1 MAVNKLTALG
11 VKRLV
16 HPGRYGDGGGLWL
29 QVRSA
34 DQRSWLFRYALH
46 GKARQMGLGPLV
58 DVSLAEAR
66 EAAGACRRLVR
77 EGMDPI
83 EKRRTDRIGAATAQ
97 GMTFRDV
104 AARYLAA
111 NEGAWRNEKHRYQ
124 WRHTLEVAHAV
135 FGARPVAAIA
145 TGDVIAVLEPIWQV
159 KTETAKRLRG
169 RIETVLDYAT
179 AQGWRSGDN
188 PARWRGHL
196 SNILPSPKRIAQ
208 VEHYAAL
215 PWPKIAEF
223 MMALQAE
230 SGIAARALEFTV
242 LTAARTG
249 ETLGATWPE
258 IDLGAALWTVPA
270 ARMKAGKEHRVPL
283 SPAAVAVLRKMLPL
297 PLRGTG
303 RGPDWVFPGARAGK
317 ALSNMSM
324 NMLVRRMGQGGLTV
338 HGFRS
343 CFRDWCAEAT
353 AHSREVAE
361 QALAHLLSDK
371 VEAAYRRGDLL
382 EKRRGLMEDWAEF
395 CGTARAPGKR
405 EAGLSSAE
413 VMT

>member
-16 HPGRYGDGGGLWL
+16 HPGRHGDGGGLWL

-46 GKARQMGLGPLV
+46 GKTRQMGLGPLV
-58 DVSLAEAR
+58 DVPLAEAR
-66 EAAGACRRLVR
+66 EAAGACRRLLR
-77 EGMDPI
+77 EGTDPI

-104 AARYLAA
+104 SERYLAA
-111 NEGAWRNEKHRYQ
+111 NEGVWRNEKHRYQ
-124 WRHTLEVAHAV
+124 WRQTLEVAHAV
-135 FGARPVAAIA
+135 FGARPVAVIA
-145 TGDVIAVLEPIWQV
+145 TGDVTAVLEPIWQV
-159 KTETAKRLRG
+159 KTETAMRLRG

-196 SNILPSPKRIAQ
+196 SNILPSPKRIVQ
-208 VEHYAAL
+208 VEHHAAL
-215 PWPKIAEF
+215 PWPKMAEF
-223 MMALQAE
+223 MLALRDE

-297 PLRGTG
+297 RGIG
-303 RGPDWVFPGARAGK
+303 RGPDLVFPGARAGK

-324 NMLVRRMGQGGLTV
+324 NMLLRRMGQGGLTV

-382 EKRRGLMEDWAEF
+382 EKRGRLMDDWADF
-395 CGTARAPGKR
+395 CGNARAPVKN
-405 EAGLSSAE
+405 EAGLGSAE
-413 VMT
+413 EMP